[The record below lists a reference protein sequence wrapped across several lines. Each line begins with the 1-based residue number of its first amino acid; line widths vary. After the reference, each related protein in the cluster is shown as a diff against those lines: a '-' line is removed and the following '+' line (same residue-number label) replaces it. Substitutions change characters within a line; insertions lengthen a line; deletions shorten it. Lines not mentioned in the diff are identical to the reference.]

1 MKNILII
8 RLSSLGDILLTTP
21 VIRSLKKLLP
31 DCNIDYLTKIE
42 NKETLEF
49 NPHVRKVYIFREE
62 TSLEEPVAEA
72 TEQSVESAVKEEV
85 VEEQSPLTAKKTT
98 TRSKKTVQ

>member
-31 DCNIDYLTKIE
+31 DCNIDYLTKLKTKRLLSLILISE
-42 NKETLEF
+42 K
-49 NPHVRKVYIFREE
+49 YIFSE
-62 TSLEEPVAEA
+62 
-72 TEQSVESAVKEEV
+72 
-85 VEEQSPLTAKKTT
+85 KKLHL
-98 TRSKKTVQ
+98 KNLLPWI